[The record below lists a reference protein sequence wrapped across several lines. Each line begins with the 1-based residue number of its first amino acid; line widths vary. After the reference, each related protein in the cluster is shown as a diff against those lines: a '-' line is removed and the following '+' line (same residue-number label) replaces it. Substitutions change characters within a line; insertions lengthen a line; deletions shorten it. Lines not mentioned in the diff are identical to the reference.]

1 MTDEL
6 PVEEIRA
13 ALDGERGDAEQFRF
27 MVEHGKKII
36 DLALDLK
43 RIMPTS
49 TKVCVTHSLIY
60 KP

>member
-1 MTDEL
+1 M
-6 PVEEIRA
+6 EEIRA
-13 ALDGERGDAEQFRF
+13 ALDGEHGDTEQFRF

-36 DLALDLK
+36 DQALALK
-43 RIMPTS
+43 RIIPTS